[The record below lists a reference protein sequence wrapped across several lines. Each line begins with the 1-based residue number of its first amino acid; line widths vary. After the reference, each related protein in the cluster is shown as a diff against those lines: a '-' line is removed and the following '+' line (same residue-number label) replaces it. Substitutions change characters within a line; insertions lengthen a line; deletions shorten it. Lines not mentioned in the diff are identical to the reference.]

1 MKNNASLFARKI
13 SYKEETKR
21 SSTIL
26 GAHSKLQQRKFESIL
41 RRYIYIYI
49 YIFDRSL
56 FIFVSRS
63 RILPNRT
70 VNPLLGLPSI
80 SVRRLDRAPGIIS
93 KYSSP
98 TKYHV
103 YARVGRHTR
112 TWIKWCVNLLQTER
126 AIARNTT
133 VIELL

>member
-26 GAHSKLQQRKFESIL
+26 ARIRNCSNGSLN
-41 RRYIYIYI
+41 RYYAGTYIYI

-112 TWIKWCVNLLQTER
+112 TWIKLCVNLLQTER

-133 VIELL
+133 LIELL